1 MRVGGESSDAAGGEV
16 GGEARHA
23 GHGDAEAGSAHVMRV
38 GVSSCLLGLEVR
50 FDGGHKRARFVT
62 DELARFVEFVPVCPE
77 VESGMPIPRPTVR
90 LVREGDEIRLREV
103 QSGSDHTDSM
113 RAFSQRRVESLRAAG
128 LCGYILKKDSP
139 SCGAMRVKVY
149 SEAGMPR
156 RDGMGMFAEALAR
169 AFPNLPIEEEGRLN
183 DAPLR
188 ENFIERIFAHH
199 RMRAHFDRAWT
210 SAEMVAFHTAHKL
223 QVMAHSPQGYRELG
237 RLVAGHADMDRG
249 EFERAY
255 CTGFMESLRCLATPG
270 RHTNVLQ
277 HAAGFLK
284 KHLDAASRAELVEV
298 FEDYRLGLIPL
309 SVPITLLRH
318 HVRVH
323 RIGYLAGQVYLEPH
337 PKELML
343 RNHV

>member
-1 MRVGGESSDAAGGEV
+1 MTTHGESSGRARGAERSVQGLHADAGAGPV
-16 GGEARHA
+16 L
-23 GHGDAEAGSAHVMRV
+23 RV

-90 LVREGDEIRLREV
+90 LVREGGEVRLREV
-103 QSGSDHTDSM
+103 QSGADHTDSM
-113 RAFSQRRVESLRAAG
+113 RAFSERRVESLRPLD

-149 SEAGMPR
+149 SESGMPR
-156 RDGMGMFAEALAR
+156 RDGTGMFAAALAR
-169 AFPNLPIEEEGRLN
+169 AFPNLPVEEEGRLN

-199 RMRAHFDRAWT
+199 RMRAHFDRPWT

-237 RLVAGHADMDRG
+237 RLVAGHADRDRG

-255 CTGFMESLRCLATPG
+255 CAGFMQALRCLATPG

-284 KHLDAASRAELVEV
+284 RHLDAASRAELVEV
-298 FEDYRLGLIPL
+298 FEDYRRGLVPL
-309 SVPITLLRH
+309 SVPITLVRH

-323 RIGYLAGQVYLEPH
+323 RIEYLSGQVYLEPH